1 MGLQTAIE
9 NVFRTEDGPYPCYD
23 AVMTARDISQ
33 LYKTGFLKIDHDRQ
47 RGLDSVTGQR
57 ILDDEKV
64 DRWAEQLVKGEAYLG
79 QLSWN
84 FRKDDTLIE
93 YDEATR
99 SLKIG
104 AGAATIPDSGHRH
117 MAILKAAESAGKGSS
132 FDLNRRVS
140 VRIYNAPASEENRI
154 FYAMNQEGKKADPTR
169 SKWLHRLGATK
180 IAGAVAEQAPSLRDN
195 VDTIRDRLSKKNP
208 RLFAFNTL
216 SGAFENYWSDSNPE
230 EEEAFKADVDYV
242 VQFWNK
248 LATVRPELGKLDI
261 SRRKRVRETLL
272 VDSALAI
279 SAYVAIARKM
289 HSGQDSDLSRLEI
302 LGKPVTITVTNHGKE
317 EQREVDLFSRENPIW
332 ERIGILVPSQ
342 KQTGQKVF
350 TLRNARQT
358 RDAMLKTLEGV
369 LGLDSKTVPDADAV
383 VVGEK
388 AETDHN

>member
-1 MGLQTAIE
+1 MGLQTSVE
-9 NVFRTEDGPYPCYD
+9 NVSRTEDGPYPCYD
-23 AVMTARDISQ
+23 AVMAARDIHQ
-33 LYKTGFLKIDHDRQ
+33 LYKIGFLKVDHDRQ
-47 RGLDSVTGQR
+47 GGMDSVTGKR
-57 ILDDEKV
+57 ILDEEKV
-64 DRWAEQLVKGEAYLG
+64 ERWAEQLVKGEAYLG

-84 FRKDDTLIE
+84 FRKDETTLE
-93 YDEATR
+93 YDEGNR

-117 MAILKAAESAGKGSS
+117 MALLKAAESASRGSS
-132 FDLNRRVS
+132 FNLDRKVS

-180 IAGAVAEQAPSLRDN
+180 IAGALAEQCPSLKDN
-195 VDTIRDRLSKKNP
+195 IDTIRDRLSKKNP
-208 RLFAFNTL
+208 RLCAFNTL
-216 SGAFENYWSDSNPE
+216 SGAFETYWADCNPE
-230 EEEAFKADVDYV
+230 EDEVFKASVDFS

-289 HSGQDSDLSRLEI
+289 HDQQISLSLLEKLGQPI
-302 LGKPVTITVTNHGKE
+302 TFTIKTATGE
-317 EQREVDLFSRENPIW
+317 EQREVDLFSRGNPIW
-332 ERIGILVPSQ
+332 EQIGVLVPST
-342 KQTGQKVF
+342 KKSGQKVF

-358 RDAMLKTLEGV
+358 RDAMLKTLETV
-369 LGLDSKTVPDADAV
+369 LDLNIQPVPEAAAER
-383 VVGEK
+383 VG
-388 AETDHN
+388 

>member
-33 LYKTGFLKIDHDRQ
+33 LYKTGFLKVDHDRQ
-47 RGLDSVTGQR
+47 RGLDSVTGHR

-84 FRKDDTLIE
+84 FRKDETLLD
-93 YDEATR
+93 YDEEKR

-117 MAILKAAESAGKGSS
+117 MALLKAADSTGKGSS
-132 FDLNRRVS
+132 FNLDRKVS

-169 SKWLHRLGATK
+169 SKWLHRLGAAK
-180 IAGAVAEQAPSLRDN
+180 IAGALAEQCPSLRDN

-208 RLFAFNTL
+208 RLCAFNTL
-216 SGAFENYWSDSNPE
+216 SGAFEAYWGDCNPE
-230 EEEAFKADVDYV
+230 DEAPFKGDVEYA
-242 VQFWNK
+242 VQFWNR
-248 LATVRPELGKLDI
+248 LAEARPELGKLDI

-279 SAYVAIARKM
+279 WAYVAIARKM
-289 HSGQDSDLSRLEI
+289 RDRKVDLATLKKLGEPVIAKSQADRQPRRPARRSSPCGTQ
-302 LGKPVTITVTNHGKE
+302 GKPVT
-317 EQREVDLFSRENPIW
+317 QCSR
-332 ERIGILVPSQ
+332 PS
-342 KQTGQKVF
+342 KV
-350 TLRNARQT
+350 
-358 RDAMLKTLEGV
+358 
-369 LGLDSKTVPDADAV
+369 S
-383 VVGEK
+383 
-388 AETDHN
+388 

>member
-33 LYKTGFLKIDHDRQ
+33 LYRTGFLQVDHDRQ

-57 ILDDEKV
+57 IVDNEKV

-93 YDEATR
+93 YDEQTR

-104 AGAATIPDSGHRH
+104 AGAARIPDSGHRH
-117 MAILKAAESAGKGSS
+117 MALLKAADSAGKGSS
-132 FDLNRRVS
+132 FNLDRKVS
-140 VRIYNAPASEENRI
+140 VRIYNAPATEENRI

-169 SKWLHRLGATK
+169 SKWLHRLGAGK
-180 IAGAVAEQAPSLRDN
+180 IAGSLAEQCPSLRDN
-195 VDTIRDRLSKKNP
+195 VDTIRDRLSKRNP
-208 RLFAFNTL
+208 RLCAFNTL
-216 SGAFENYWSDSNPE
+216 CGAFEAYWGDCNPE
-230 EEEAFKADVDYV
+230 DEAPFKADVEYAV
-242 VQFWNK
+242 RFWNK
-248 LATVRPELGKLDI
+248 LAEARPELGKLDI
-261 SRRKRVRETLL
+261 SHRKRVRETLL

-289 HSGQDSDLSRLEI
+289 RDLKMDLADLRKLGEPLAIENPSGD
-302 LGKPVTITVTNHGKE
+302 GM
-317 EQREVDLFSRENPIW
+317 REVDLFSRENPIW
-332 ERIGILVPSQ
+332 ERVGILVPSN
-342 KQTGQKVF
+342 KKSGEKVF

-358 RDAMLKTLEGV
+358 REAMLKILEGV
-369 LGLDSKTVPDADAV
+369 LGVDSQPVLGISVEAGAV
-383 VVGEK
+383 
-388 AETDHN
+388 TTN

>member
-33 LYKTGFLKIDHDRQ
+33 LYKTGFLKVDHDRQ

-84 FRKDDTLIE
+84 FRKDETLLV
-93 YDEATR
+93 YDEEKR

-117 MAILKAAESAGKGSS
+117 MALLKAADSTGKGSS
-132 FDLNRRVS
+132 FNLDRKVS

-169 SKWLHRLGATK
+169 SKWLHRLGAAK
-180 IAGAVAEQAPSLRDN
+180 IAGALAEQCPSLRDN

-208 RLFAFNTL
+208 RLCAFNTL
-216 SGAFENYWSDSNPE
+216 SGAFEAYWGDCNPE
-230 EEEAFKADVDYV
+230 DEAPFRVDVEYA

-248 LATVRPELGKLDI
+248 LAEARPELGKLDI

-279 SAYVAIARKM
+279 WAYVAIARKM
-289 HSGQDSDLSRLEI
+289 RDRKVDLATLKK
-302 LGKPVTITVTNHGKE
+302 LGEPVTINGQTGEGERK
-317 EQREVDLFSRENPIW
+317 VDLFSRENPVW
-332 ERIGILVPSQ
+332 EQIGVLVPST
-342 KQTGQKVF
+342 KKTGEKVF

-358 RDAMLKTLEGV
+358 RDAMLKTLEAV
-369 LGLDSKTVPDADAV
+369 LALEGQLSLGDETAE
-383 VVGEK
+383 VGQL
-388 AETDHN
+388 